1 MGMPASQS
9 SLETEVK
16 VRSQVRKTELCRFY
30 NQKKGCRH
38 RSSSCPYA
46 HGEDDLQERPN
57 LRKTSLCPRFMKGCC
72 AAEGGQCQF
81 AHGHKELRKTSAF
94 EDPPRSKTGKHVP
107 HRFSPETS
115 SKDTSQIFL
124 KEAPTSTCVKMNTD
138 NDLIF
143 AHLMPLCSAARE
155 TSDDTKDLVT
165 LLLNSAPEFYED

>member
-1 MGMPASQS
+1 MQRVDSV
-9 SLETEVK
+9 SLRTVTRNSGK
-16 VRSQVRKTELCRFY
+16 RQHS
-30 NQKKGCRH
+30 
-38 RSSSCPYA
+38 
-46 HGEDDLQERPN
+46 
-57 LRKTSLCPRFMKGCC
+57 
-72 AAEGGQCQF
+72 
-81 AHGHKELRKTSAF
+81 
-94 EDPPRSKTGKHVP
+94 SKTGKHVP

-138 NDLIF
+138 NDLTF